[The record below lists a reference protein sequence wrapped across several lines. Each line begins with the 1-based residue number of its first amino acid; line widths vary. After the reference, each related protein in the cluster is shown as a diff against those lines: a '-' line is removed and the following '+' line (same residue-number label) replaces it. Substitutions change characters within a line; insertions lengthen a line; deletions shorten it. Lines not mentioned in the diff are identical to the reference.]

1 MLALQSTSIT
11 VPDTN
16 DLFGGEEDVDGGPS
30 LNNGSA
36 TSTPRASLLTH
47 HNSEAN
53 NKTTSQL
60 QQQQSQSTSLRSP
73 SLTTSLR
80 PSQPPP
86 SRPANTYE
94 NTPVSPTHLPAE
106 ASVSL
111 ITTTASTLTD
121 QSVCPNATF
130 QLKASPVLVR
140 SDWSALHLY
149 MCG

>member
-1 MLALQSTSIT
+1 MVLLALQSTSIT

-30 LNNGSA
+30 LNNGST

-53 NKTTSQL
+53 NKRSSQL
-60 QQQQSQSTSLRSP
+60 QQQSQSTSLRSP

-111 ITTTASTLTD
+111 KTTTASALAD
-121 QSVCPNATF
+121 QSVCPNTAQPNQSVTITGCR
-130 QLKASPVLVR
+130 LR
-140 SDWSALHLY
+140 TD
-149 MCG
+149 